1 MLRSQHQAA
10 HTVRSGGRHAAV
22 VALVCAALTA
32 CGGGSGG
39 GSTAPAPTPVAPPP
53 DDPVGI
59 IDLATLTPADG
70 LFRVFGANN
79 DGSVGV
85 PVAAGA
91 DCDGDGIVD
100 YAMAG
105 MLASPLGRTMA
116 GEVHLVFGTGAFGQN
131 VDIANPGGRVL
142 SIIGAGPRETAG
154 DEIWLDDVTGD
165 GIGDVLIGRQNFRAS
180 GPDRVGAGALT
191 VLAGGAT
198 LRALAGAGEV
208 IDLAAPPAG
217 VTLFTLHG
225 AQALDRVGIWMRTGD
240 VTGDGVSDFV
250 VGADQTDDGG
260 ENNRGTAWLVRGGP
274 HLASNASVDL
284 ADFGASTLAGNLA
297 KLSPPAGAA
306 GWHFSAT
313 VQIADL
319 DANSRAEVLVAATLS
334 RSGAS
339 VEAEDAA
346 AGSAESSGGAPNGQV
361 YVFWDDNFVSPT
373 PAAWPAGFEVVAD
386 ATAPGTLSV
395 ISGAV
400 VAGQV
405 SNRFFGEEMLGGLD
419 YDNDGAA
426 DLFVGD
432 IRADVPNRSSAGSGH
447 ILFNAVAFRG
457 QNFSVDAPPAG
468 VFVSTLLGP
477 EAGAIGADTA
487 LHGDFDGDGIADLA
501 VASPLADPQ
510 GRTSAGK
517 LHVLWGQSGG
527 WPALIDLNKDDQPD
541 PAVLRITDI
550 HGVLGNSATDAGDI
564 LAYSAA
570 PADLDGDGR
579 IDLVVNE
586 MLGNGVAA
594 DALDVGNLL
603 AISGAL
609 LEQLRE

>member
-1 MLRSQHQAA
+1 ML
-10 HTVRSGGRHAAV
+10 
-22 VALVCAALTA
+22 ALVLGAAMA
-32 CGGGSGG
+32 AGCGGGSDNGA
-39 GSTAPAPTPVAPPP
+39 TPPAPVVPPPAPATSGV
-53 DDPVGI
+53 
-59 IDLATLTPADG
+59 IDLATLGPSDG
-70 LFRVFGANN
+70 LLRVFGANN

-91 DCDGDGIVD
+91 DCDGDGLMD

-105 MLASPLGRTMA
+105 MLASPLGRSMA
-116 GEVHLVFGTGAFGQN
+116 GEVHLVFGTGAFGEN
-131 VDIANPGGRVL
+131 VDIASPAGRVL
-142 SIIGAGPRETAG
+142 SIIGAGPQETAG

-165 GIGDVLIGRQNFRAS
+165 GIGDVLIGRQNFRAAN
-180 GPDRVGAGALT
+180 PDRVGAGALT
-191 VLAGGAT
+191 VLVGGAQLKT
-198 LRALAGAGEV
+198 LAEAGDT
-208 IDLAAPPAG
+208 IDLAAPPANIT
-217 VTLFTLHG
+217 VLTLHG
-225 AQALDRVGIWMRTGD
+225 ANALDRVGIWMRTGD

-260 ENNRGTAWLVRGGP
+260 EANRGTAWLVRGGP
-274 HLASNASVDL
+274 HLANNTLVDL
-284 ADFGASTLAGNLA
+284 ADFGASTLQGNLA

-313 VQIADL
+313 VQVADL

-339 VEAEDAA
+339 VQAEDAA
-346 AGSAESSGGAPNGQV
+346 AGSAESSGGAPNGRV

-386 ATAPGTLSV
+386 GTAPGAISV

-432 IRADVPNRSSAGSGH
+432 IRADVAGRNSAGSGH
-447 ILFNAVAFRG
+447 VLFNASALRG
-457 QNFSVDAPPAG
+457 QNFAVDAPPSG
-468 VFVSTLLGP
+468 VFVSTILGP

-501 VASPLADPQ
+501 IASPLADPQ

-517 LHVLWGQSGG
+517 LHVLWGRNGS
-527 WPALIDLNKDDQPD
+527 WPALIDLDEDSQPD
-541 PAVLRITDI
+541 PATLRITDI
-550 HGVLGNSATDAGDI
+550 HGALGNSATDVGDI

-570 PADLDGDGR
+570 PGDLDGDGR
-579 IDLVVNE
+579 VDLIINE

-603 AISGAL
+603 AISGTL
-609 LEQLRE
+609 LVQLRE